1 MKTVIGLVVALA
13 LMLSAGPA
21 TAADMFQ
28 ALSTIPASERVRL
41 TPLTDDQL
49 AAVEGE
55 NILVMIRLPLV
66 ITPEN
71 AATLISQILSYIQTQ
86 LHIKLTPTV
95 LTNVKEVI
103 QSHIGPT
110 SNSQSSVVNVKEVIQ
125 SHIGPTS
132 NSQSSV
138 VEVTQQGGKTVSFTR
153 QGM

>member
-1 MKTVIGLVVALA
+1 MKTVISLVAALA
-13 LMLSAGPA
+13 LTLSAVPA

-49 AAVEGE
+49 AAIEGE

-86 LHIKLTPTV
+86 LNIKLTPIDSYRIH

-103 QSHIGPT
+103 QLNIGPT
-110 SNSQSSVVNVKEVIQ
+110 SNPQSN
-125 SHIGPTS
+125 
-132 NSQSSV
+132 V

>member
-1 MKTVIGLVVALA
+1 MGYCDRPPIPDGTPVRRGAMKTVIGLVVALA

-86 LHIKLTPTV
+86 LNIKLTPTV
-95 LTNVKEVI
+95 LT
-103 QSHIGPT
+103 
-110 SNSQSSVVNVKEVIQ
+110 NVKEVIQ

>member
-1 MKTVIGLVVALA
+1 MKTVISLTVALA
-13 LMLSAGPA
+13 LVLSVVPAIAGD
-21 TAADMFQ
+21 TFR
-28 ALSTIPASERVRL
+28 ALSSMPAGEQGIL
-41 TPLTDDQL
+41 TPLSDEQL
-49 AAVEGE
+49 AAIEGE

-86 LHIKLTPTV
+86 LNIKLTPTV

-103 QSHIGPT
+103 QSRIGPT

-125 SHIGPTS
+125 LNVGPTS
-132 NSQSSV
+132 NPQSSV
-138 VEVTQQGGKTVSFTR
+138 AEVTQQGGKTVSFTR

>member
-1 MKTVIGLVVALA
+1 VQELGLRIRRGPLKTVISLVAALA
-13 LMLSAGPA
+13 LTLSAVPA

-41 TPLTDDQL
+41 TPLMDDQL
-49 AAVEGE
+49 AAIEGE
-55 NILVMIRLPLV
+55 NILVMIRRLPLV

-71 AATLISQILSYIQTQ
+71 AATPVSQILSYIQTQ
-86 LHIKLTPTV
+86 LNIKLTPIDSYRTH

-103 QSHIGPT
+103 QLNIGPT
-110 SNSQSSVVNVKEVIQ
+110 SNPQSN
-125 SHIGPTS
+125 
-132 NSQSSV
+132 V

>member
-1 MKTVIGLVVALA
+1 MKTVIGLVAALA

-49 AAVEGE
+49 AAIEGE
-55 NILVMIRLPLV
+55 NILVMIRLPLA

-71 AATLISQILSYIQTQ
+71 AATLISQILSYIQNQ
-86 LHIKLTPTV
+86 LHIKLTPTIQ
-95 LTNVKEVI
+95 TNVKEVI
-103 QSHIGPT
+103 QMNIGTNVKKVIQLNVGPT
-110 SNSQSSVVNVKEVIQ
+110 SNPQSSVA
-125 SHIGPTS
+125 
-132 NSQSSV
+132 
-138 VEVTQQGGKTVSFTR
+138 EVTQQGGKTVSFTR

>member
-1 MKTVIGLVVALA
+1 LKTVISLVAALA
-13 LMLSAGPA
+13 LTLSAVPA

-41 TPLTDDQL
+41 TPLMDDQL
-49 AAVEGE
+49 AAIEGE

-86 LHIKLTPTV
+86 LNIKLTPIDSYRTH

-103 QSHIGPT
+103 QLNIGPT
-110 SNSQSSVVNVKEVIQ
+110 SNPQSN
-125 SHIGPTS
+125 
-132 NSQSSV
+132 V

>member
-1 MKTVIGLVVALA
+1 MKTVISLAAAVVLA
-13 LMLSAGPA
+13 LSAVPA

-49 AAVEGE
+49 AAIEGE

-71 AATLISQILSYIQTQ
+71 AATLISQILSYIESQ
-86 LHIKLTPTV
+86 LNIKLPPFV
-95 LTNVKEVI
+95 GRNVKEVI
-103 QSHIGPT
+103 QVNIGPT
-110 SNSQSSVVNVKEVIQ
+110 SNPQSN
-125 SHIGPTS
+125 
-132 NSQSSV
+132 V
-138 VEVTQQGGKTVSFTR
+138 VEVTQQGGKMVSFTR

>member
-1 MKTVIGLVVALA
+1 VQELGLRIRRGPLKTVISLVAALA
-13 LMLSAGPA
+13 LTLSAVPA

-28 ALSTIPASERVRL
+28 ALSTIHASERVCI

-49 AAVEGE
+49 AAIEGE

-86 LHIKLTPTV
+86 LNIKLTPIDSYRTH

-103 QSHIGPT
+103 QLNIGPT
-110 SNSQSSVVNVKEVIQ
+110 SNPQSN
-125 SHIGPTS
+125 
-132 NSQSSV
+132 V

>member
-1 MKTVIGLVVALA
+1 MKTVISLVAALA
-13 LMLSAGPA
+13 LTLSAVPA

-28 ALSTIPASERVRL
+28 ALSTIHASERVCL

-49 AAVEGE
+49 AAIEGE

-71 AATLISQILSYIQTQ
+71 AATPVSQVLSYIQTQ
-86 LHIKLTPTV
+86 LNIDSYRTH

-103 QSHIGPT
+103 QSNIGPT
-110 SNSQSSVVNVKEVIQ
+110 SNPQSN
-125 SHIGPTS
+125 
-132 NSQSSV
+132 V